1 MKKFLKI
8 CLITLIFGALLV
20 GCSNGSDE
28 SDNSEQ
34 QADQTAVEETFDVG
48 IIQLVEHP
56 ALDASR
62 DGFIAA
68 LNDAGYTDGDKI
80 KIDYQNG
87 QNSRDTLN
95 TISQKFVNDNVDLIF
110 AIATPAAQSAA
121 QQTSEIPVLITA
133 VTDPVDAGIVNT
145 MEKPGT
151 NVSGTT
157 DMNPIKE
164 QLSLIKEIN
173 PDASKVGIIYNIGEA
188 NSEVQVEIAQ
198 SYSQELGFE
207 FELVGITTSSEVK
220 QAAES
225 LVNKIDAFY
234 VPTDNTV
241 VSSIDSVLMVAEKN
255 KIPVISGESD
265 SVKSGC
271 LMTYGLNYYELGY
284 QTGQMAVKIIE
295 DGTNPADMPVETQK
309 NMTLTINLSA
319 AEKMGVEIPQSL
331 LDSADEIIE

>member
-1 MKKFLKI
+1 MKKFIKI
-8 CLITLIFGALLV
+8 SLLILLFSALLV
-20 GCSNGSDE
+20 GCSNGSDDSE
-28 SDNSEQ
+28 DVAGVDEQ
-34 QADQTAVEETFDVG
+34 QDVEEPFNIG

-68 LNDAGYTDGDKI
+68 LSDAGYTDGEKI
-80 KIDYQNG
+80 NVDYQNG

-95 TISQKFVNDNVDLIF
+95 TISQKFVNDKADLIF

-121 QQTSEIPVLITA
+121 QQTSDTPILITA

-145 MEKPGT
+145 MEIPGT

-164 QLSLIKEIN
+164 QLALIKEIN
-173 PDASKVGIIYNIGEA
+173 PDASTVGIIYNIGEA
-188 NSEVQVEIAQ
+188 NSEVQVELAQ
-198 SYSQELGFE
+198 SYADELGFE

-225 LVNKIDAFY
+225 LVNKIDAY
-234 VPTDNTV
+234 YIPTDNTV
-241 VSSIDSVLMVAEKN
+241 ISSIDAVLMVAEEN

-271 LMTYGLNYYELGY
+271 LMTFGLNYYELGY
-284 QTGQMAVKIIE
+284 QTGEMAVRIIE
-295 DGTNPADMPVETQK
+295 EGAVPAEMAVETQE
-309 NMTLTINLSA
+309 NMTLTINISA
-319 AEKMGVEIPQSL
+319 AERMGVEIPQAL
-331 LDSADEIIE
+331 LDRADEIVE